1 MAVYSDTEH
10 LLQVMRSLFA
20 RVEAEYPAA
29 GNAVSASHMAILIRC
44 TNPQAEVLIN
54 GRERPPAITYGPGG
68 VRPTLTIETEADTL
82 HEIMLGDL
90 SLKRALAQGALKV
103 RGPVY
108 RITVLAELFNAL
120 QLLYPA
126 ILKEQSQPV
135 NQWP

>member
-1 MAVYSDTEH
+1 
-10 LLQVMRSLFA
+10 
-20 RVEAEYPAA
+20 
-29 GNAVSASHMAILIRC
+29 
-44 TNPQAEVLIN
+44 
-54 GRERPPAITYGPGG
+54 